1 MKKTMLSLSALLML
15 ASACGTSTTNEGSS
29 DTTAA
34 NQDTEVMAENEWIEL
49 FNGQDLSGWKGY
61 GKDAPGDAWKVVD
74 GVIHFDAN
82 AKKNEGAS
90 GGDLV
95 TLDSF
100 GDFHLKLEWKISEN
114 GNSGIMFYVQDNG
127 EYNAP
132 YHTGPEYQLLDNDGH
147 PDGKI
152 TTHRTADLYDL
163 IESSSEPVR
172 PVGEWNET
180 EIISKD
186 GKLEFYLNGVNTV
199 TTTMWDEQWDQMVAG
214 SKFKDMPGFGK
225 YQEGRIVLQDHND
238 DVWFR
243 KIQIKKLD

>member
-1 MKKTMLSLSALLML
+1 MLSLSALLML

-34 NQDTEVMAENEWIEL
+34 NQETEVMAENEWIEL
-49 FNGQDLSGWKGY
+49 FNGQNLDGWKGY
-61 GKDAPGDAWKVVD
+61 GKDTPGDAWKVVD
-74 GVIHFDAN
+74 GVIHFDGH
-82 AKKNEGAS
+82 AKKNDGAS

-95 TLDSF
+95 TKESF

-243 KIQIKKLD
+243 NIQIKKLD

>member
-1 MKKTMLSLSALLML
+1 MLSLSALLML

>member
-186 GKLEFYLNGVNTV
+186 GKLEFYLNGVNTM

-243 KIQIKKLD
+243 NIQIKKLD

>member
-1 MKKTMLSLSALLML
+1 MKKTMLSLSALLLL
-15 ASACGTSTTNEGSS
+15 ASACGTSSNEVDS
-29 DTTAA
+29 DTTTV
-34 NQDTEVMAENEWIEL
+34 NQETDVMVDNDWIEL
-49 FNGQDLSGWKGY
+49 FNGQDLNGWKGY

-82 AKKNEGAS
+82 AKKNDGAS

-95 TLDSF
+95 TQDSF

-152 TTHRTADLYDL
+152 TSHRTADLYDL
-163 IESSSEPVR
+163 IVSSSEPVK

-243 KIQIKKLD
+243 NIQIKKLD

>member
-34 NQDTEVMAENEWIEL
+34 NQETEVMAESEWIEL
-49 FNGQDLSGWKGY
+49 FNGQNLDGWKGY
-61 GKDAPGDAWKVVD
+61 GKDTPGDAWKVVD
-74 GVIHFDAN
+74 GVIHFDGN
-82 AKKNEGAS
+82 AKKNDGAS

-95 TLDSF
+95 TQESF

-199 TTTMWDEQWDQMVAG
+199 TTTMWNEEWDQMVAG

-243 KIQIKKLD
+243 NIQIKKLD

>member
-29 DTTAA
+29 DTTGA
-34 NQDTEVMAENEWIEL
+34 NQDTEVMSENEWIEL

-243 KIQIKKLD
+243 NIQIKKLD

>member
-243 KIQIKKLD
+243 NIQIKKLD

>member
-1 MKKTMLSLSALLML
+1 MKKTMLSLSALLLL
-15 ASACGTSTTNEGSS
+15 ASACGTSSNEVDS
-29 DTTAA
+29 DTTTV
-34 NQDTEVMAENEWIEL
+34 NQETDVMVDNDWIEL
-49 FNGQDLSGWKGY
+49 FNGQDLNGWKGY

-82 AKKNEGAS
+82 AKKNDGAS

-95 TLDSF
+95 TQDSF

-163 IESSSEPVR
+163 IESSSEPVK

-199 TTTMWDEQWDQMVAG
+199 TTTMWDEQWDQMVAE

-243 KIQIKKLD
+243 NIQIKKLD